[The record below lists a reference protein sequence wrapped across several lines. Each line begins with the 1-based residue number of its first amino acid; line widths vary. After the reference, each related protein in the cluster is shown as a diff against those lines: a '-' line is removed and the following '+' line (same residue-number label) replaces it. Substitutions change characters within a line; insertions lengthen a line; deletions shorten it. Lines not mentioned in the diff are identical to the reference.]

1 MSTQF
6 TIFLYILNK
15 IQSILS
21 GLSTTVTELDQLQK
35 QQEELQE
42 WIKKQEQNIADWASR
57 PLKLRPE
64 ATQKEI
70 NAMNDLLNVI
80 GDKRAQLMTEMTG
93 SCKYFGSLMCV
104 LTKKKKQIS
113 FLERRN
119 FHSGT

>member
-1 MSTQF
+1 M
-6 TIFLYILNK
+6 
-15 IQSILS
+15 
-21 GLSTTVTELDQLQK
+21 STTVTELDQLQK

-70 NAMNDLLNVI
+70 SAMNDLLNVI

-93 SCKYFGSLMCV
+93 SCKLIWFTNVRSN
-104 LTKKKKQIS
+104 KKYHGIAYWNL
-113 FLERRN
+113 LE
-119 FHSGT
+119 